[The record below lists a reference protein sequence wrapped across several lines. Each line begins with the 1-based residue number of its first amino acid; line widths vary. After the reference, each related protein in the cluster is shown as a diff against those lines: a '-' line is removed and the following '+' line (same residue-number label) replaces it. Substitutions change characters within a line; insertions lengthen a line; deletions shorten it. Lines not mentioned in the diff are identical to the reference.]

1 MGVFDKLAFWKR
13 KDELAVPDVASYGT
27 NLGLSNPNSMES
39 SLGLNQDPLQRSGFD
54 LSRYTQNELGQ
65 QEQQGEQP
73 SLNEFQAPNQV
84 SSFSKLNQIRPQQQM
99 QPGNDAYSISKNIEV
114 LSARMDTIK
123 AMLDNLTEKV
133 NKIEEM
139 AEAEQ
144 TPHKRANRW

>member
-1 MGVFDKLAFWKR
+1 MGVLDKLAFWKH
-13 KDELAVPDVASYGT
+13 KEDNLSVPDVASYGT
-27 NLGLSNPNSMES
+27 NLGLNKGAMDS
-39 SLGLNQDPLQRSGFD
+39 SLGINQDPLQGAGFD

-65 QEQQGEQP
+65 QEQQDMNQP
-73 SLNEFQAPNQV
+73 SLGEFQNPSQS
-84 SSFSKLNQIRPQQQM
+84 SSFSKLNQARPQQM
-99 QPGNDAYSISKNIEV
+99 QQGNDPYSISKNIEV

-144 TPHKRANRW
+144 SPHKRVNRW